1 MLRIFIAT
9 AALISL
15 TTPASAEIY
24 KCRLPNGKTE
34 ITNVPCP
41 TGSGTVTVR
50 PDEHVSEAARRA
62 AEQDV
67 ERMRTYVEK
76 REAVQRAEEAAER
89 QERAASQ
96 RQSNNTPRP
105 PRQYGST
112 EECLRDIEQASLD
125 ASERSR
131 MEADCRNIARPQNV
145 YVPVP
150 VAVPVHPQHRR
161 PQHVHPQPEPK
172 PEPPSAP
179 KIAIQPK
186 K

>member
-1 MLRIFIAT
+1 MLRTFIAT
-9 AALISL
+9 IALISL
-15 TTPASAEIY
+15 TAPASAEIY

-34 ITNVPCP
+34 ISNVPCP
-41 TGSGTVTVR
+41 SGSGTVTVR
-50 PDEHVSEAARRA
+50 PDEHVSEASRRA

-76 REAVQRAEEAAER
+76 REAVQRADEAAER
-89 QERAASQ
+89 EQQRAASQ

-105 PRQYGST
+105 PRQYGSA
-112 EECLRDIEQASLD
+112 EECLRDVEQMALE

-131 MEADCRNIARPQNV
+131 MEADCRNIVRPQNV

-150 VAVPVHPQHRR
+150 VQPYPQHR
-161 PQHVHPQPEPK
+161 PHHAHPQPPPK

-179 KIAIQPK
+179 KISAPLLK